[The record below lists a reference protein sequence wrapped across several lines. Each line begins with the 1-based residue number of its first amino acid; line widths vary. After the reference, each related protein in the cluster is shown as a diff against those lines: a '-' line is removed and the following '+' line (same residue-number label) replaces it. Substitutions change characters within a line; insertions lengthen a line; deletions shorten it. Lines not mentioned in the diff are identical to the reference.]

1 MHYIYKI
8 DNNGKYIKG
17 IGLHAFIHNV
27 DYYLDLI
34 KIYADGTIDCWGTCS
49 FEEFELKIKNGWIV
63 TQLPEK
69 GRVDMFQ
76 LFQVDTSA
84 FDTYIEEAEFV
95 KEVKDTLLFLQ
106 NKRTSTEQ
114 CLLAFENYLSNPNTI
129 NQEKVKQSFYAVP
142 KHLRISILGNMSMGD
157 GPLKAII
164 AGNLYDEEAVN
175 YLKEYFQLK
184 R

>member
-8 DNNGKYIKG
+8 DNNGEYIKG
-17 IGLHAFIHNV
+17 IGLHAFIHNG
-27 DYYLDLI
+27 DYYLELI
-34 KIYADGTIDCWGTCS
+34 KIYEDGTIDCWGTCS
-49 FEEFELKIKNGWIV
+49 FEEFELKVKDGWIV
-63 TQLPEK
+63 TQLSEK
-69 GRVDMFQ
+69 GRVNMFQ

-84 FDTYIEEAEFV
+84 VATYIEEAEFV

-106 NKRTSTEQ
+106 NKQTSTEQ
-114 CLLAFENYLSNPNTI
+114 CLQAFEHYLSNPNPI

-142 KHLRISILGNMSMGD
+142 KHLRVSILGNMSMGD

-184 R
+184 Q